1 MAVKFNYCDKKAAQ
15 AVHYLLHKAGCSV
28 DKLKLIKLIFYSDLW
43 HIEQYGRPVVGGSYF
58 AMQHVPVSSELLN
71 DINGTRENVHRSF
84 ELSGNSVSISEECA
98 DDALSET
105 DKEMLDRVF
114 DTLGKKDAF
123 SLRDLTHKLE
133 CYKKNE
139 PSGRGRKAIP
149 YEDFFLDLPDK
160 RMLDTIKEREEVDSL
175 FG

>member
-1 MAVKFNYCDKKAAQ
+1 MAVKFKYCGKKAAQ

-28 DKLKLIKLIFYSDLW
+28 DKLKLVKLIFYSDLW
-43 HIEQYGRPVVGGSYF
+43 HIGKYGRPVVGGTYF
-58 AMQHVPVSSELLN
+58 AMPHGPVSSELLDN
-71 DINGTRENVHRSF
+71 INNNKKNPHWVCGLEGDSVV
-84 ELSGNSVSISEECA
+84 LSDECA

-114 DTLGKKDAF
+114 DKLGKKDGF
-123 SLRDLTHKLE
+123 SLRDLTHKLK

-139 PSGRGRKAIP
+139 PPEGGRKEII

-160 RMLDTIKEREEVDSL
+160 SMLDVIKEREEVDSL
-175 FG
+175 FN